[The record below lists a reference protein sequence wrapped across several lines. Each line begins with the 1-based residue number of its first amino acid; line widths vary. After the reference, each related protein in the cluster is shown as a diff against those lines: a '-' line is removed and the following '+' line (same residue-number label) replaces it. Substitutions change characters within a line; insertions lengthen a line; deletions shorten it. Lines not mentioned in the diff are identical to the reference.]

1 MVFNF
6 GSCYGLLASGNGRGH
21 PGEGSI
27 RTFKWL
33 LRMECDAFRVCN
45 APRAFTR
52 LIDLVLKD
60 LHWQICL
67 IYLDDV
73 IVMGRTFGEELERWK
88 QVFERLS
95 RAGLKLKPMKTFV
108 FQKQKWVLFLKHV
121 VTGGSHREGI
131 AVDPAKVEQVCM
143 GPTLG
148 NSVEVKSFLGLAS
161 YYRWFVHDFLTV
173 AVQANSSQHP

>member
-6 GSCYGLLASGNGRGH
+6 GSCYGLLASGNGH

-67 IYLDDV
+67 IYHDDV

-95 RAGLKLKPMKTFV
+95 RAGLKFKPMKTFV

-121 VTGGSHREGI
+121 VTGGSHRGRHRCRSCKGR
-131 AVDPAKVEQVCM
+131 A
-143 GPTLG
+143 
-148 NSVEVKSFLGLAS
+148 GLHGAHFGKQ
-161 YYRWFVHDFLTV
+161 RGGQKFPWTCLLLPLIR
-173 AVQANSSQHP
+173 A

>member
-121 VTGGSHREGI
+121 VTGGSHRGRHRCRSCKGR
-131 AVDPAKVEQVCM
+131 A
-143 GPTLG
+143 
-148 NSVEVKSFLGLAS
+148 GLHGAHFGKQRGS
-161 YYRWFVHDFLTV
+161 QKLPWTCLLLPLIRAWFPNRSCT
-173 AVQANSSQHP
+173 N

>member
-6 GSCYGLLASGNGRGH
+6 GSCYGLLASGNGH

-131 AVDPAKVEQVCM
+131 AADPAKVGQVCM

-161 YYRWFVHDFLTV
+161 YYR
-173 AVQANSSQHP
+173 

>member
-1 MVFNF
+1 
-6 GSCYGLLASGNGRGH
+6 
-21 PGEGSI
+21 
-27 RTFKWL
+27 
-33 LRMECDAFRVCN
+33 
-45 APRAFTR
+45 
-52 LIDLVLKD
+52 
-60 LHWQICL
+60 
-67 IYLDDV
+67 
-73 IVMGRTFGEELERWK
+73 
-88 QVFERLS
+88 
-95 RAGLKLKPMKTFV
+95 MKTFV

-131 AVDPAKVEQVCM
+131 AADPAKVEQVCM

>member
-52 LIDLVLKD
+52 LMDLVLKD

-108 FQKQKWVLFLKHV
+108 FQKQKWVLFSNMWSQGV
-121 VTGGSHREGI
+121 VTEEGI
-131 AVDPAKVEQVCM
+131 AADPAKVAQVCM
-143 GPTLG
+143 WPTLG
-148 NSVEVKSFLGLAS
+148 NSVEVESFLGLAS